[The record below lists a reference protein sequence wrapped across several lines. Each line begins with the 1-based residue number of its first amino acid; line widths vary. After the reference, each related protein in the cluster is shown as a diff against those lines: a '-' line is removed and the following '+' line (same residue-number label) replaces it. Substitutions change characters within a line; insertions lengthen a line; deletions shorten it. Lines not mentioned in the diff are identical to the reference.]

1 MFLCAPCPASWPCFH
16 SGCLGQD
23 LVLCQPPPQ
32 FYFPRLAVDTVWYCR
47 IMFMFR
53 VHWRTDEDIAAIIP
67 QCSAMDAVML
77 EVLSACNLTPSSN
90 KHNRM
95 VIYAPKPLPRVY
107 IMPCEAILGKL
118 PVVPFGD
125 TGTFNAKLPAEW
137 LGRSARYAWK
147 ARNRIRS
154 VERQHVGI
162 RVGKGRR
169 DGDRVGTA
177 GRQRKRPSRGNQRRR
192 ERIRCRRTMQ
202 ANNIGQHLQ

>member
-1 MFLCAPCPASWPCFH
+1 
-16 SGCLGQD
+16 
-23 LVLCQPPPQ
+23 
-32 FYFPRLAVDTVWYCR
+32 
-47 IMFMFR
+47 MFR

-137 LGRSARYAWK
+137 FDSDA
-147 ARNRIRS
+147 
-154 VERQHVGI
+154 
-162 RVGKGRR
+162 RR
-169 DGDRVGTA
+169 DTPGRPGTGSEVWSVNTWSLEWAKDCETVTASDPQADSASGPAA
-177 GRQRKRPSRGNQRRR
+177 GTNEEESGSDADEPCRPTTSD
-192 ERIRCRRTMQ
+192 
-202 ANNIGQHLQ
+202 NISDEEEDAESCVDSDS